1 MLLAEDFRAMFATL
15 NQRKL
20 KATKINPFTGYK
32 IYDFEGRI
40 LEKIANE
47 ELLRHNIF
55 RALHTS
61 LKNPSFDIDMKGIYL
76 GRSADD
82 LYKIDIISK
91 TEHDRI
97 KNQYKLEILCNA
109 REQLKTKS
117 VTSLQNIK

>member
-1 MLLAEDFRAMFATL
+1 MQYA
-15 NQRKL
+15 
-20 KATKINPFTGYK
+20 YK

-61 LKNPSFDIDMKGIYL
+61 LKNPAFDIDMKGIYL
-76 GRSADD
+76 GRSADE
-82 LYKIDIISK
+82 LYKIGIIGK
-91 TEHDRI
+91 AEHDRI
-97 KNQYKLEILCNA
+97 TNQYKWDILRNA

-117 VTSLQNIK
+117 VTSLQNIQ